1 MNIIKKDK
9 LKSRS
14 SVPRCSKLWDVDCRG
29 TCVLLSLKKPLL
41 MFNVSVK
48 SMRYS
53 ICFQKHFRV
62 YFINLMSGSI
72 KVNKVVQKSWNL
84 LYLLIWLMNWK
95 PDLNIDLQYTFL
107 WKNWF
112 PCFIYFSRLVTD
124 SINFRV
130 LNNLRRIF
138 GCKANTIAAHLR
150 NAFFTG

>member
-1 MNIIKKDK
+1 MNIIEKYK

-14 SVPRCSKLWDVDCRG
+14 SVARCSKLWDVDCRG
-29 TCVLLSLKKPLL
+29 TCVLLSLKKYLL
-41 MFNVSVK
+41 IFNMSVK

-95 PDLNIDLQYTFL
+95 PDLNIDL
-107 WKNWF
+107 
-112 PCFIYFSRLVTD
+112 CFYGKLISLFYLLFSPSNRFYKFQSTKQ
-124 SINFRV
+124 SPENSWM
-130 LNNLRRIF
+130 
-138 GCKANTIAAHLR
+138 
-150 NAFFTG
+150 